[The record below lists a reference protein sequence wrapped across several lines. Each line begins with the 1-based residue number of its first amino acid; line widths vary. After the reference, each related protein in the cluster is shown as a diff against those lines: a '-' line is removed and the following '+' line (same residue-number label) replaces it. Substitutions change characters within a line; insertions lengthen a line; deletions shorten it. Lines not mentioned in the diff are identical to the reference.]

1 MNMEDKKLYR
11 MKAEVIAAAGHE
23 IRLAIIDFLKDGEQC
38 VCDIAEHVAAQRSN
52 VSRHLA
58 VLLKA
63 GIVQQR
69 KEGLRMLYSL
79 KTPCI
84 LNFMQCVEGVLRER
98 ARDASML
105 LDRLLTNLFLCPN
118 YVSIA

>member
-1 MNMEDKKLYR
+1 MNTEQRRLYQL
-11 MKAEVIAAAGHE
+11 KAEVMAAAGHP

-38 VCDIAEHVAAQRSN
+38 VCDITERVDAQRSN

-63 GIVQQR
+63 GIVEHR
-69 KEGLRMLYSL
+69 KDGLRMMYSL

-84 LNFMQCVEGVLRER
+84 LNFLKCVEGVLRER
-98 ARDASML
+98 AREASL
-105 LDRLLTNLFLCPN
+105 LLHAL
-118 YVSIA
+118 